1 MDDKY
6 SASLVSEHTR
16 WAINRGQHI
25 AYRVDAPA
33 ETAASAE
40 TVVLQ
45 HGYTSSKEDWA
56 GYSAALVAAGYRC
69 ISIDSLGHGESASPS
84 KKENYGRLPRAED
97 IIAVMDAEVRNR
109 FVRSLVPSTILPPG
123 RPSVSV
129 HLFVHLFGQSFGRSS
144 FRFWTHFGFWNILVR
159 SRAWTRRIYAAIA
172 WAAG

>member
-6 SASLVSEHTR
+6 SATLVSEHTR

-109 FVRSLVPSTILPPG
+109 FVRSRVPSTILHLVVHLCLFICSFICSVRVSVVLRSGFGLVLDFGTYWYGPG
-123 RPSVSV
+123 R
-129 HLFVHLFGQSFGRSS
+129 GQGAYMR
-144 FRFWTHFGFWNILVR
+144 L
-159 SRAWTRRIYAAIA
+159 
-172 WAAG
+172 